1 MANFILAGGTG
12 AVLNYALAN
21 YYSAEPTRLESGL
34 EQLLQE
40 LFLQPIS
47 VLRAVVP
54 AVFGF
59 FGGTLLL
66 LVWHFLKTRMVRFL
80 LAYNGWFLHPKRP
93 IIKVKKLCLHAC
105 INI

>member
-1 MANFILAGGTG
+1 MASFILAGGMG

-21 YYSAEPTRLESGL
+21 YYSAEPSRLESGL

-40 LFLQPIS
+40 LFVQPIS
-47 VLRAVVP
+47 ALKAVIP

-66 LVWHFLKTRMVRFL
+66 LTWHFLKTRMVRFL
-80 LAYNGWFLHPKRP
+80 LAYDGWFLHPKRP
-93 IIKVKKLCLHAC
+93 IIKVKNFVYMHLRQ
-105 INI
+105 